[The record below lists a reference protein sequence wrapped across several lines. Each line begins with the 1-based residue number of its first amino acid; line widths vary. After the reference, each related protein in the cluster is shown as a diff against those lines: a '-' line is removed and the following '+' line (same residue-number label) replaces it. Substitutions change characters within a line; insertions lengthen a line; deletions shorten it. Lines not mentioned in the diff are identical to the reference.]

1 MVSDWGAAAVGTTA
15 LWSIVAAPRAWPWE
29 PTDETVPHEPHDI
42 PVDGVLTPDGYADV
56 RG

>member
-1 MVSDWGAAAVGTTA
+1 LEHRSSTARVVAVC
-15 LWSIVAAPRAWPWE
+15 WPWE